1 MFTNRSTTKI
11 PKRLLEIKL
20 NKSTLVLSEIIKNKE
35 KEEEKGDMDK
45 SLAKTKRLVIAIVFV
60 GKA

>member
-20 NKSTLVLSEIIKNKE
+20 NKSTWVLSEIIKNKD

-45 SLAKTKRLVIAIVFV
+45 SLAKTKR
-60 GKA
+60 

>member
-20 NKSTLVLSEIIKNKE
+20 NKSTLVLSEIIKIK
-35 KEEEKGDMDK
+35 KRKKRKGDMDK
-45 SLAKTKRLVIAIVFV
+45 SLAKTKR
-60 GKA
+60 